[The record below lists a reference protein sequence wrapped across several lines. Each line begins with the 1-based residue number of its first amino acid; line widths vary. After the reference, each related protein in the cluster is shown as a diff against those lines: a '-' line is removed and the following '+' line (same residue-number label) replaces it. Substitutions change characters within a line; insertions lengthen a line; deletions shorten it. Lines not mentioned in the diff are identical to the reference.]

1 MRLHIVAL
9 AGAITLVAVLEASA
23 FGRSYRP
30 MVHPMGYR
38 TFSPTYGAP
47 MISPANFARYNA
59 SANYSANLYR
69 QYYQA
74 YLMSR
79 AAEIRAQQQNG
90 GGFIGPF
97 IGPPNP
103 LSVGNPPIYIPP
115 APYGRSMYP
124 IPPQFQYLP
133 IGAVIRGPR
142 MPGAVFDLQVAA
154 FQGRKVF
161 TPVTGGNGGD
171 GSGD

>member
-1 MRLHIVAL
+1 MRVHMLAV
-9 AGAITLVAVLEASA
+9 AGAIALVTVSEADA
-23 FGRSYRP
+23 FYRP
-30 MVHPMGYR
+30 MMYPMGYR

-47 MISPANFARYNA
+47 MISPAYFSGYNA

-74 YLMSR
+74 YLMAR

-90 GGFIGPF
+90 GRFIGPF

-103 LSVGNPPIYIPP
+103 LSAGNPPIYIPP
-115 APYGRSMYP
+115 PAYGRSMYA

-133 IGAVIRGPR
+133 VGAVIRGPR
-142 MPGAVFDLQVAA
+142 MPEAAFDLQVAT
-154 FQGRKVF
+154 FQGHKVF
-161 TPVTGGNGGD
+161 TPVTGGNGSDGGGD
-171 GSGD
+171 